1 MNHLRNFSVWVV
13 LVLLLLALFTFFG
26 GPVPVRSP
34 PSEVSY
40 SLLLIEIDHDRVR
53 DVVIQ
58 GHEIRGTYVDDRR
71 FYANVPDEEGLI
83 ERLNKHKVRITDKN
97 APWYVSLLPWLSII
111 AFGGVITLFR
121 RSSFR
126 NFGLWAIT
134 VLSLFAM
141 LMLFGN

>member
-1 MNHLRNFSVWVV
+1 MNHLRNLSVWAV

-111 AFGGVITLFR
+111 AFGGVIIFLR
-121 RSSFR
+121 RSNPH
-126 NFGLWAIT
+126 NFFIWATI
-134 VLSLFAM
+134 VMSLVALF
-141 LMLFGN
+141 MLFGN